1 MGVYSKNL
9 VFKKA
14 QPKHRQLIDSL
25 MVVAFTP
32 YVQKLHHKDAV
43 GGPYPWLL
51 SEINSGNVYI
61 CSEGIDIK
69 GVVVIQ
75 HQEADLSID
84 YLAVDPTHQ
93 NEGIGSWLLDQMIQ
107 MARKMNIKTI
117 RLNTAEMM
125 GGLLRFY
132 RSHGFDETHKA
143 LPGHKGDTHIRVYM
157 VKIL

>member
-1 MGVYSKNL
+1 MVAYSKN
-9 VFKKA
+9 FIFEKA
-14 QPKHRQLIDSL
+14 QPKHRQLIDRL

-32 YVQKLHHKDAV
+32 YVQKLYHKDAV

-51 SEINSGNVYI
+51 SEINRGNVYI
-61 CSEGIDIK
+61 CSESIDIK

-75 HQEADLSID
+75 HQDADLSID
-84 YLAVDPTHQ
+84 YLAVDPSHQ
-93 NEGIGSWLLDQMIQ
+93 NEGIGSWLLDQVTH
-107 MARKMNIKTI
+107 MARNMNIKTI

-132 RSHGFDETHKA
+132 RRHGFDETHKA

-157 VKIL
+157 SKIL